1 MKDENDKREFWTR
14 VRMGMVAA
22 VIVGMFCAVVG
33 RVYYL
38 QTVEVDHLV
47 EKSNDQTHRE
57 IKLKAKRG
65 SILDR
70 NGVELAVSV
79 EAPSIAIRPQL
90 VDDKDEV
97 AAQLAEILQMDV
109 GRVRKKLESKSR
121 FVWLKRQ
128 TTPAAG
134 DAIREL
140 DLRGVEIHPE
150 AKRFYPLKETAG
162 QLVGFT
168 NIDGVGLEGLE
179 RGLESEIA
187 GKEYRITGFRDAR
200 GRTLLT
206 QKTPEFKRFEG
217 NSVQLTIDER
227 VQRVAEEALAEQ
239 VEEHNAKA
247 GYAVALDPETGEVL
261 ALANTPKFDPNHFN
275 TSSPDAWRLRVI
287 TDTFEPGSVFKPFV
301 LAGALQEGT
310 TRLDTPYDCENGAI
324 RIGKYTIRDSHSI
337 GTATAAEIIKE
348 SSNIGAYKIAQT
360 MGRQRFY
367 EYLRAFGFGSTTGL
381 GLRGEQAGLV
391 WPPDRWAEVSFAN
404 IAFGQGVTATPLQ
417 LATAVAAIANGGM
430 LLEPYVVKRMI
441 DRDGE
446 VVRENGA
453 TLVRRVISEET
464 ARKTAWAMSL
474 VTRKGGTGTNAAM
487 KHYTV
492 AGKTGT
498 AQKVNPETRR
508 YDDLW
513 LGSFVGFVPAEDP
526 EVVVAVMIDEPD
538 GRGFG
543 GVVAAPAW
551 KKIARE
557 ALAVKGVVPVAEEE
571 RFRFDEEGE
580 KQVADESDSSE
591 EEGEVEIEL
600 EAFAIEPARVNVEG
614 GVPDFRGMTLRE
626 AIVESRE
633 LGTLPNIE
641 GWGRVV
647 SQEPPAGTPLED
659 GTQISLVLSPATR
672 QSLMAEE
679 PSLGGSE

>member
-1 MKDENDKREFWTR
+1 MRDENDKREFWIRT
-14 VRMGMVAA
+14 RMGLVVAVVLA
-22 VIVGMFCAVVG
+22 MFCAVVG

-38 QTVEVDHLV
+38 QTVEVDHLI
-47 EKSNDQTHRE
+47 EKASDQTRRE

-65 SILDR
+65 SIIDR
-70 NGVELAVSV
+70 SGVELAVSV
-79 EAPSIAIRPQL
+79 EAPSIAIRPGL
-90 VDDKDEV
+90 IDDHDAV
-97 AAQLAEILQMDV
+97 AAQLAEILEMDV
-109 GRVRKKLESKSR
+109 ARVRKKFESKSR
-121 FVWLKRQ
+121 FVWVKRQ
-128 TTPAAG
+128 ADPAAG
-134 DAIREL
+134 DQIREL

-150 AKRFYPLKETAG
+150 AKRFYPLKERAG
-162 QLVGFT
+162 QLIGFT

-179 RGLESEIA
+179 RALEDEIA
-187 GKEYRITGFRDAR
+187 GKEYRLTGFRDAR

-227 VQRVAEEALAEQ
+227 IQRVAEDALDEA
-239 VEEHNAKA
+239 VEKHHAKA
-247 GYAVALDPETGEVL
+247 GYAVALDPKTGEVL
-261 ALANTPKFDPNHFN
+261 ALANTPRFDPNHFN
-275 TSSPDAWRLRVI
+275 TATPDDWRLRVI

-310 TRLDTPYDCENGAI
+310 AQLDTMFDCENGAI
-324 RIGKYTIRDSHSI
+324 RIGRYTIRDSHSI
-337 GTATAAEIIKE
+337 GMASAAEIVKE

-367 EYLRAFGFGSTTGL
+367 DYLRAFGFGSPTGL

-404 IAFGQGVTATPLQ
+404 IAFGQGVTVTPLQ
-417 LATAVAAIANGGM
+417 LATAVAVIANGGM
-430 LLEPYVVKRMI
+430 LLEPFVIKRVLDKDGTVV
-441 DRDGE
+441 E
-446 VVRENGA
+446 ENGA
-453 TLVRRVISEET
+453 TLVRRVVSQET
-464 ARKTAWAMSL
+464 ARETAWAMSL
-474 VTRKGGTGTNAAM
+474 VPREGGTGTRAAM

-543 GVVAAPAW
+543 GIVAAPAW
-551 KKIARE
+551 KKIAKE
-557 ALAVKGVVPVAEEE
+557 ALAVKGVVPPPPEE
-571 RFRFDEEGE
+571 RFESDEEGE
-580 KQVADESDSSE
+580 PEVADKAEADE
-591 EEGEVEIEL
+591 KEPEIEL
-600 EAFAIEPARVNVEG
+600 EPFALEPARIDVEG
-614 GVPDFRGMTLRE
+614 GVPDFRGMTLRQ
-626 AIVESRE
+626 AIEKARQV
-633 LGTLPNIE
+633 GTLPRVE

-647 SQEPPAGTPLED
+647 SQEPAAGTPLEE
-659 GTQISLVLSPATR
+659 QPQVSLVLSPATR

-679 PSLGGSE
+679 PSLGGAE